1 MDTMISLRDMGY
13 IMLVGAGFIL
23 LIYLIVLTANL
34 IRTVKQTNK
43 ILEETEV
50 ITSIAS
56 TKTQEVDQII
66 SGIGYSVDEL
76 SSIIGNN
83 NSVVRAATN
92 LINLGAAIKGLFT
105 VAAKANGAEGSE
117 TAEEK
122 ENRES

>member
-1 MDTMISLRDMGY
+1 METMISLRDMGY

-23 LIYLIVLTANL
+23 LIYLIVLIANL
-34 IRTVKQTNK
+34 IKTVKHTNK
-43 ILEETEV
+43 ILQETEV

-76 SSIIGNN
+76 SGIIGNN

-92 LINLGAAIKGLFT
+92 LINLVAAIKGLFT
-105 VAAKANGAEGSE
+105 VTSK
-117 TAEEK
+117 EEMEEEVK
-122 ENRES
+122 EENK